1 MEDTY
6 PEMGNTCSKNLDTC
20 LIFGDGLFLRVPK
33 RRRHA
38 NRAKMLEKSGITVFL
53 RVPKRPNRANMF
65 EKSEITF
72 FLRVPKR
79 RSHANRAKML
89 EISKLGF

>member
-1 MEDTY
+1 MAAPC
-6 PEMGNTCSKNLDTC
+6 PEKKKLLDATKNDRIHARFL
-20 LIFGDGLFLRVPK
+20 GDGLFLRVPK

-38 NRAKMLEKSGITVFL
+38 NRAKMLVKSG
-53 RVPKRPNRANMF
+53 
-65 EKSEITF
+65 ITF

-79 RSHANRAKML
+79 RRHANRAKML